1 MSGRV
6 VRSSQHTK
14 KTGSSGSSESS
25 SQSDFSMGQRIPDRI
40 QFIRNFPANRRF
52 AQLAMEAGDESH
64 IVHHEHD
71 DDDSEDRCTDVKCI
85 LQKKTKNF
93 DAIICQIGGTLEY
106 IKSGTTG
113 HTLKGSVVEE
123 NLNYAMKVV
132 AYPKK
137 DHYPDPNNIERPENA
152 ELLMIR
158 LLSKLVV
165 DIKTP
170 HIILPI
176 GTFDIDLSQFIA
188 STRNKIIDCDRYDA
202 FIERFQKNEF
212 YPKASVLLSEWA
224 DRGDLLDYIR
234 SNYHTMTEMDWRVI
248 FFQILQCLA
257 AIHEEYPDFRHND
270 AKANNW
276 LCRGTSVK
284 RGTTF
289 HSYKNMGNCYYVVP
303 NIGIQLGLWDFDF
316 ACIPGHVNNTKV
328 TSKGTDQINIKP
340 ECHQYYDIHF
350 FFNTLGSKAFFPKLY
365 TSSKIPKSVTDFVNR
380 VIPPRYRSSPRYVTT
395 GGRIKTNEV
404 IWTPIQLLETDPFFK
419 DFRFSSR
426 QDFIKRKV
434 QVCSDR
440 RKTLSSDEPTTIN
453 ETDGYSDDN
462 LIPDRQA

>member
-248 FFQILQCLA
+248 FFKFYSALLPFMRSTLIFVTMMQRPITGCAEAHPSNVEQPFTVIRTWATATMLYRTSASSSVYGILILPA
-257 AIHEEYPDFRHND
+257 FRGMLTTPRLQ
-270 AKANNW
+270 ARAPI
-276 LCRGTSVK
+276 RSTSNRNVIS
-284 RGTTF
+284 TT
-289 HSYKNMGNCYYVVP
+289 
-303 NIGIQLGLWDFDF
+303 
-316 ACIPGHVNNTKV
+316 T
-328 TSKGTDQINIKP
+328 
-340 ECHQYYDIHF
+340 
-350 FFNTLGSKAFFPKLY
+350 Y
-365 TSSKIPKSVTDFVNR
+365 TSFLI
-380 VIPPRYRSSPRYVTT
+380 RSAVRRS
-395 GGRIKTNEV
+395 
-404 IWTPIQLLETDPFFK
+404 
-419 DFRFSSR
+419 FRNCTHRQKFRSR
-426 QDFIKRKV
+426 LR
-434 QVCSDR
+434 
-440 RKTLSSDEPTTIN
+440 TL
-453 ETDGYSDDN
+453 
-462 LIPDRQA
+462 